1 MGSMYILHA
10 SLTEYVL
17 FFGTAIDTSGNSGTQ
32 LNIIIIILYQC
43 SQHKLRKM
51 RVKYFLDKI
60 FKSLTLFLVY
70 VSFQSLNKRV
80 LF

>member
-32 LNIIIIILYQC
+32 LNIIIILYQC